1 MDNRRLDSVQ
11 ILRGFAALSVM
22 LFHFRWNINL
32 SYPNLGNQLFEWG
45 AIGVD
50 VFFIISGFV
59 ITISAKKLT
68 PGLSAVGFFLKHRAR
83 RILPAYF
90 IILLITFLLSG
101 AMSTFHYPDKV
112 SNLISAITFSP
123 IDANHAPFYVDDGGV
138 YGIRWTLN
146 YEVLFYLVMTVC
158 LISKYRWLLLF
169 GVFSLSLIV
178 LPMLA
183 GQSPT
188 LEVNGYQFNSAYL
201 NLMTNPIIWMF
212 LVGVVF
218 GLIYPYTKN
227 LNSQL
232 RLAILIVAIAIT
244 GYCVVFTSS
253 LNHGVTMSGW
263 YLSILFIAVVLN
275 DELITKFMPKCF
287 ITLGEISFSLYLIH
301 TLMNGGI
308 GKRFEDLGVA
318 DGIPRFVLSCVLS
331 ILLAFLSYRLI
342 ERPKGHK
349 TTDFSKNKWSSN

>member
-1 MDNRRLDSVQ
+1 MNNNRLDSVQ
-11 ILRGFAALSVM
+11 ALRGLAALFVM

-32 SYPNLGNQLFEWG
+32 SYPSLGDELFGWG

-59 ITISAKKLT
+59 ITLSAKKLK
-68 PGLSAVGFFLKHRAR
+68 PGLSATGVFLKHRAR
-83 RILPAYF
+83 RILPTYF

-101 AMSTFHYPDKV
+101 AMSTFHYPEKV
-112 SNLISAITFSP
+112 SNFASALTFSP
-123 IDANHAPFYVDDGGV
+123 IDANNAPFYVDDGGV

-146 YEVLFYLVMTVC
+146 YEVFFYLVMAVC

-178 LPMLA
+178 FPLLA
-183 GQSPT
+183 GQPPT
-188 LEVNGYQFNSAYL
+188 LGVSGYQFNSAYL
-201 NLMTNPIIWMF
+201 NLMTNPIIWQF
-212 LVGVVF
+212 LVGVGF

-227 LNSQL
+227 LNGQL
-232 RLAILIVAIAIT
+232 RLVILVIAIIVT
-244 GYCVVFTSS
+244 GYFIFFMPS
-253 LNHGVTMSGW
+253 LGHGLTMSGW

-275 DELITKFMPKCF
+275 DEVITKYMPRFF

-308 GKRFEDLGVA
+308 GNRFESIGVP
-318 DGIPRFVLSCVLS
+318 DGLPRFVLSCVIS
-331 ILLAFLSYRLI
+331 IGLAYLSYKFI
-342 ERPKGHK
+342 ERPVSLRKQKPVRHEVV
-349 TTDFSKNKWSSN
+349 

>member
-1 MDNRRLDSVQ
+1 MNNGRLDSVQ

-32 SYPNLGNQLFEWG
+32 SYPDLGDKLFGWG

-59 ITISAKKLT
+59 ITLSAKKLT
-68 PGLSAVGFFLKHRAR
+68 PGLSAAGVFLKHRAR

-123 IDANHAPFYVDDGGV
+123 IDANHAPFYVDDSGF

-146 YEVLFYLVMTVC
+146 YEVLFYLVMAVC

-178 LPMLA
+178 FPMLA

-188 LEVNGYQFNSAYL
+188 LGVSGYQFNSAYL
-201 NLMTNPIIWMF
+201 NLMTNPIIWQF
-212 LVGVVF
+212 LVGVGF

-227 LNSQL
+227 ANSQL
-232 RLAILIVAIAIT
+232 RLGILVIAIVVT
-244 GYCVVFTSS
+244 GYFVLFTPS
-253 LNHGVTMSGW
+253 LGHGLTMSGW

-275 DELITKFMPKCF
+275 DEAITKYTPRFF
-287 ITLGEISFSLYLIH
+287 VTLGEISFSLYLIH

-308 GKRFEDLGVA
+308 GKRFEDIGVA
-318 DGIPRFVLSCVLS
+318 DGIPRFALSCVVS
-331 ILLAFLSYRLI
+331 IALAYLSYRFI
-342 ERPKGHK
+342 ERPESRRKK
-349 TTDFSKNKWSSN
+349 P

>member
-1 MDNRRLDSVQ
+1 MEKNKLASVQ
-11 ILRGFAALSVM
+11 ALRGLAALAVM

-32 SYPNLGNQLFEWG
+32 PYPNLGDRLFGWG

-59 ITISAKKLT
+59 ITLSATKLT
-68 PGLSAVGFFLKHRAR
+68 PGLSAAGIFLKHRAR

-101 AMSTFHYPDKV
+101 AMSTFHYPEKV
-112 SNLISAITFSP
+112 SNFASALTFSP
-123 IDANHAPFYVDDGGV
+123 IDANNAPFYVNDGGV

-146 YEVLFYLVMTVC
+146 YEVFFYLAMAIC
-158 LISKYRWLLLF
+158 LISKYRWPLLL

-178 LPMLA
+178 FPILA

-188 LEVNGYQFNSAYL
+188 LAVSGYQFNSAYL
-201 NLMTNPIIWMF
+201 NLMTNPIIWQF
-212 LVGVVF
+212 LVGVGF
-218 GLIYPYTKN
+218 GLIYPYAKH
-227 LNSQL
+227 LNGHL
-232 RLAILIVAIAIT
+232 RLATLLVAILVT
-244 GYCVVFTSS
+244 VYSVLFTPS
-253 LNHGVTMSGW
+253 LGHGLTMSGW

-275 DELITKFMPKCF
+275 DELITKYTPRFM

-308 GKRFEDLGVA
+308 GNRFERIGVP
-318 DGIPRFVLSCVLS
+318 DGLPRFVLSCAVS
-331 ILLAFLSYRLI
+331 IGLAYLSYKFI
-342 ERPKGHK
+342 ERPVNVRKQKPVRHE
-349 TTDFSKNKWSSN
+349 TV

>member
-1 MDNRRLDSVQ
+1 MSNGRLDSVQ

-32 SYPNLGNQLFEWG
+32 SYPNLGDKLFGWG

-59 ITISAKKLT
+59 ITLSAKKLT

-101 AMSTFHYPDKV
+101 AMSTFHYPEKV

-123 IDANHAPFYVDDGGV
+123 IDANHAPFYVDDSGF

-146 YEVLFYLVMTVC
+146 YEVLFYLVMAVC

-178 LPMLA
+178 LPMLT

-188 LEVNGYQFNSAYL
+188 LNVGGYQFNSAYL

-212 LVGVVF
+212 LVGVGF
-218 GLIYPYTKN
+218 GLIYPYTKH
-227 LNSQL
+227 LNCQL
-232 RLAILIVAIAIT
+232 RLVILVIALVVT
-244 GYCVVFTSS
+244 GYFVLFTPS
-253 LNHGVTMSGW
+253 LGHGLTMSGW

-275 DELITKFMPKCF
+275 DEVITKYTPRFLV
-287 ITLGEISFSLYLIH
+287 TLGEVSFSLYLIH

-308 GKRFEDLGVA
+308 GKRFEDIGVV
-318 DGIPRFVLSCVLS
+318 DGLPRFVLSCVIS
-331 ILLAFLSYRLI
+331 IGLAYLSYRFI
-342 ERPKGHK
+342 ERPVSLRKQK
-349 TTDFSKNKWSSN
+349 TVRHEMV

>member
-1 MDNRRLDSVQ
+1 MKQDKLASVQ
-11 ILRGFAALSVM
+11 ALRGLAALAVM

-32 SYPNLGNQLFEWG
+32 SYPNLGDQLFGWG
-45 AIGVD
+45 AVGVD

-59 ITISAKKLT
+59 ITLSAKKLT
-68 PGLSAVGFFLKHRAR
+68 PGLSAVGVFLKHRAR

-123 IDANHAPFYVDDGGV
+123 IDANHAPFYVDDSGF

-146 YEVLFYLVMTVC
+146 YEVLFYLVMAVC
-158 LISKYRWLLLF
+158 LISKYRWPLLF
-169 GVFSLSLIV
+169 GMFSLSLV
-178 LPMLA
+178 VFPMLA
-183 GQSPT
+183 GHSPT
-188 LEVNGYQFNSAYL
+188 LDVSGYQFDSAYL

-212 LVGVVF
+212 LVGVAF
-218 GLIYPYTKN
+218 GLVYPYTKK
-227 LNSQL
+227 LNGQL
-232 RLAILIVAIAIT
+232 RMSILIVSIIVI
-244 GYCVVFTSS
+244 GYCILFVPSWG
-253 LNHGVTMSGW
+253 HGMTMSGW

-275 DELITKFMPKCF
+275 DELVTKCIPAFF

-308 GKRFEDLGVA
+308 GKRFEDIGVA
-318 DGIPRFVLSCVLS
+318 DGMPRFALSCVVS
-331 ILLAFLSYRLI
+331 IVLAYLSYRFI
-342 ERPKGHK
+342 ERPVSRRKKETVKHEAV
-349 TTDFSKNKWSSN
+349 